1 MDWSITPEEYMKL
14 IFEFLDKEP
23 SLIEIRLKIWILK
36 GKHRVLLTNALH
48 LWTCIHGKE
57 NIDIKYIESDT
68 FIKRIITN
76 KLTGITKTISQEIY
90 YDSKWYW
97 YSINKELTTVIRPGI

>member
-1 MDWSITPEEYMKL
+1 MNWHITTEEYMKL
-14 IFEFLDKEP
+14 IFEFLNKDP
-23 SLIEIRLKIWILK
+23 SSIEIRLKIWILQ
-36 GKHRVLLTNALH
+36 GNHRTILTNTID
-48 LWTCIHGKE
+48 LWTSIHGKE

-97 YSINKELTTVIRPGI
+97 YSIKNNLTTVIRPGI